1 VSRRAVLATAAAVA
15 LAAVVA
21 AAWWWLRQPAGDDGA
36 ARPGGAPGDELR
48 LAVELYFPGTGTTL
62 ERERRELAVADDP
75 EQQLAALARALAEGP
90 RRPGMNAPLPPGV
103 EVRGVSLGQDGVV
116 YVDLVSED
124 GSPPPAG
131 GSTEERLRVYSLVNT
146 LVLNVA
152 EAKSAVLLWNGA
164 QPATLSGHLDLSRPL
179 LPDPSVVSPS
189 RPAPPP
195 EGGAR

>member
-1 VSRRAVLATAAAVA
+1 MRTRG
-15 LAAVVA
+15 
-21 AAWWWLRQPAGDDGA
+21 RKYQA
-36 ARPGGAPGDELR
+36 ARQQVPARPHSIEEAVPLIQKVKYANFDET
-48 LAVELYFPGTGTTL
+48 VELAMRLG
-62 ERERRELAVADDP
+62 VDP
-75 EQQLAALARALAEGP
+75 KLPEFL
-90 RRPGMNAPLPPGV
+90 PLWAKANGA
-103 EVRGVSLGQDGVV
+103 
-116 YVDLVSED
+116 DLVSED

-179 LPDPSVVSPS
+179 LPDPSVVAPS